1 MGALSR
7 IDVANTAAA
16 RAGGFRFFGQQQR
29 TKHWTTVGPTITKR
43 LAQPPLVARHQNESL
58 KSDVCSFPAAGLRK
72 TKDAFWVMISVGGFN
87 DIEFHC

>member
-7 IDVANTAAA
+7 IDVADTAAA

-29 TKHWTTVGPTITKR
+29 TKHLTRVGPNITKR

-58 KSDVCSFPAAGLRK
+58 RSDVLQFPGGRAE
-72 TKDAFWVMISVGGFN
+72 KDKGRVLGY
-87 DIEFHC
+87 DQRRRL